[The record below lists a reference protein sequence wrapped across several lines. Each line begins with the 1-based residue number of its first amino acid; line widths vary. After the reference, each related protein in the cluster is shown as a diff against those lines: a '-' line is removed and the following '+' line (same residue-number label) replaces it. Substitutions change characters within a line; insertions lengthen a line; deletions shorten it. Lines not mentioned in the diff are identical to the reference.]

1 MTEHIT
7 GRVTLITGA
16 SRGIGRAIAGQ
27 QAALGDTVIGLSRRA
42 PEDDFPGAYYTADLT
57 DPDETADV
65 LRRIGERHAVDRLVN
80 NAGFF
85 VPTRV
90 EDTTLEDFD
99 AQIAVNLRAPLQC
112 AQAFLPGMR
121 ARGYGRIVNLSTR
134 ATLGRV
140 KRTAYAAAKL
150 GIIGFTRV
158 WAREVAQDGV
168 TVNAV
173 APGATATELFES
185 NMPPGSEEYDRVI
198 AGIPMGRMGRPE
210 EIAAAVGFFLSD
222 GASYV
227 TGQTLYVCGGGSIG

>member
-1 MTEHIT
+1 MT

-16 SRGIGRAIAGQ
+16 SRGIGRAIALQ
-27 QAALGDTVIGLSRRA
+27 QAALGDTVIGLSRREPDGA
-42 PEDDFPGAYYTADLT
+42 FPGAYYTADLA
-57 DPDETADV
+57 DAAETAEA
-65 LRRIGERHAVDRLVN
+65 LRRITERHAVDRLVN

-85 VPTRV
+85 IPTRV

-121 ARGYGRIVNLSTR
+121 RRRYGRIVNLSTR
-134 ATLGRV
+134 ASLGRI

-158 WAREVAQDGV
+158 WAREVARDGV

-173 APGATATELFES
+173 APGPIATELFEA
-185 NMPPGSEEYDRVI
+185 NMPPGSAEYERVLS
-198 AGIPMGRMGRPE
+198 GIPMGRMGRPE
-210 EIAAAVGFFLSD
+210 EIAAAVAFFLSD
-222 GASYV
+222 GASFV